1 MEADSPRPDDLL
13 DRVEQMLRIQLER
26 VHVVREAIMACR
38 KGGIVSLM
46 GVYAGMAD
54 KIPLG
59 AAMNKGLTIKAA
71 QQHGQYYAPKLL
83 EHVLRGDVDLSLVVT
98 HTLPL
103 SDAQRGYKM
112 FKNKEEGCIRVLLR
126 P

>member
-1 MEADSPRPDDLL
+1 
-13 DRVEQMLRIQLER
+13 
-26 VHVVREAIMACR
+26 
-38 KGGIVSLM
+38 
-46 GVYAGMAD
+46 MAD

-112 FKNKEEGCIRVLLR
+112 FKNNEDGCIRVLLR